1 MQMNKNEYS
10 GLAKVFGFSF
20 MQSIKSKMNIIVTC
34 VLCAIALLSVPV
46 MGLISGHDKEE
57 EDKKSE
63 IENVLVC
70 DETGL
75 SLTDGLKQIK
85 EKKYSSI
92 TYKEDSRTIDE
103 VKEMDGENDVY
114 LNISFDAEKGFS
126 LYLIYNTEGKVDKS
140 MAESYVWYIEDNFK
154 EIASSVAGIDNDTL
168 DYLQKEVTTHIH
180 ISGEKDDED
189 SGFMMDNF
197 VFAIVCIIT
206 FVFALSGDSIGTS
219 IATEKSTRVMEYLM
233 VTIRPMAL
241 ITGKILASMLVFI
254 IQIACVGISF
264 SISQLVF
271 GGAATEEIISKY
283 ITSNLGSGLSPL
295 NVILAFV
302 IFVEGFLFYGLIAG
316 LSGAAVSRLENI
328 NEGMKIYTMLL
339 LIGAYASMFSAM
351 GGKKYMFLYLFP
363 ITSPFNA
370 TAYLF
375 TGDISAAMALLSIV
389 ILAVCILLMLKFVS
403 AVYESMI
410 FYNGNTL
417 GLKQIILLAGK
428 KNSDEKEG
436 EGR

>member
-1 MQMNKNEYS
+1 MNKNEYS
-10 GLAKVFGFSF
+10 GLTKVFGFSF

-34 VLCAIALLSVPV
+34 VLCTIALLSVPV
-46 MGLISGHDKEE
+46 MGLISGHDKDK

-63 IENVLVC
+63 IENVMVC

-75 SLTDGLKQIK
+75 GLTDGLKQIK
-85 EKKYSSI
+85 GKKYSSI
-92 TYKEDSRTIDE
+92 SYKEDSRTVDE
-103 VKEMDGENDVY
+103 VEEISGENDVY
-114 LNISFDAEKGFS
+114 LNISFDAEKGF
-126 LYLIYNTEGKVDKS
+126 LIYLIYNTEGKVDKS
-140 MAESYVWYIEDNFK
+140 MAESYAWYIEDNFK
-154 EIASSVAGIDNDTL
+154 EITSAVIGIDSDTF
-168 DYLQKEVTTHIH
+168 DYLQKGVETHIH

-189 SGFMMDNF
+189 SDFEMDNF
-197 VFAIVCIIT
+197 VFTIAFIVT
-206 FVFALSGDSIGTS
+206 FIFALSGDRIGTS
-219 IATEKSTRVMEYLM
+219 IATEKSTKVMEYLM

-254 IQIACVGISF
+254 IQIVCVGVSF
-264 SISQLVF
+264 SFSQLVF

-283 ITSNLGSGLSPL
+283 ITSNMGSGLAPV
-295 NVILAFV
+295 NIILAFV
-302 IFVEGFLFYGLIAG
+302 IFIEGFLFYGLIAG

-328 NEGMKIYTMLL
+328 NEGMKIYTILL

-351 GGKKYMFLYLFP
+351 GGKKYVFLYLFP

-375 TGDISAAMALLSIV
+375 TGDINIAMALLSIA

-417 GLKQIILLAGK
+417 GLKQIILLAWK
-428 KNSDEKEG
+428 KNSDVKEG